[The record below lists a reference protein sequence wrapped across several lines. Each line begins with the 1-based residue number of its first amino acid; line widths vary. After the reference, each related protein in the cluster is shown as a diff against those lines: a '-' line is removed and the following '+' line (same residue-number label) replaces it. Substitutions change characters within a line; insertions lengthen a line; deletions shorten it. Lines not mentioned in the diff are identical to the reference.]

1 LIELVLRIA
10 FSLLVVLG
18 LMWGLAK
25 LARRPLTGN
34 RGGGILSVLNRQQ
47 LGRNSSVTVVRVAD
61 RALILGVTDT
71 QVTILGEAD
80 LDDFEHR
87 PQTVERRDAV
97 PVEAVPLDAGGLP
110 VAYGDHVATGFEHVP
125 GRLDG
130 SLLSPRTWSSTL
142 DFLRER
148 TSRR

>member
-34 RGGGILSVLNRQQ
+34 RGAGVLSVLNRQQ
-47 LGRNSSVTVVRVAD
+47 LGRTASITVVRVAD
-61 RALILGVTDT
+61 RALILGVTDS
-71 QVTILGEAD
+71 QVSLLGETD
-80 LDDFEHR
+80 LVAFEHE
-87 PQTVERRDAV
+87 TLATTEHRDAV
-97 PVEAVPLDAGGLP
+97 PLLGRANAPGED
-110 VAYGDHVATGFEHVP
+110 VALTP
-125 GRLDG
+125 GMLDG
-130 SLLSPRTWSSTL
+130 SVLSPRTWRSTV

-148 TSRR
+148 TARR

>member
-1 LIELVLRIA
+1 LIELVLRIG

-34 RGGGILSVLNRQQ
+34 RGGGVLSVLNRQQ

-61 RALILGVTDT
+61 RALILGVTDA
-71 QVTILGEAD
+71 QVTILGETD
-80 LDDFEHR
+80 LEAFEHDSHA
-87 PQTVERRDAV
+87 PERRDAV
-97 PVEAVPLDAGGLP
+97 QLTPDVLP
-110 VAYGDHVATGFEHVP
+110 AAYGDEIRVPVDRLP

>member
-1 LIELVLRIA
+1 MILRVV

-25 LARRPLTGN
+25 LARRPLSGN
-34 RGGGILSVLNRQQ
+34 RGGGVLSVLNRQQ

-61 RALILGVTDT
+61 RALILGVTET
-71 QVTILGEAD
+71 QVSLLGEAE
-80 LDDFEHR
+80 LDAFEA
-87 PQTVERRDAV
+87 PDEPAERRR
-97 PVEAVPLDAGGLP
+97 AVPLIESDTADGETDHLPPVDQLP
-110 VAYGDHVATGFEHVP
+110 VDQLP

-130 SLLSPRTWSSTL
+130 SVLSRKTWSSTL

-148 TSRR
+148 TARR

>member
-1 LIELVLRIA
+1 MFELALRIA

-34 RGGGILSVLNRQQ
+34 RGSGVLSVLNRQQ
-47 LGRNSSVTVVRVAD
+47 LSRSSSISVVRVGEK
-61 RALILGVTDT
+61 ALILGVTDT
-71 QVTILGEAD
+71 QVSLLGETD
-80 LDDFEHR
+80 LVAFEQESSAPAEH
-87 PQTVERRDAV
+87 RDAV
-97 PVEAVPLDAGGLP
+97 PLIGRANAPGADFPLP
-110 VAYGDHVATGFEHVP
+110 VDRMP

-130 SLLSPRTWSSTL
+130 SLLSPRTWRSTI

-148 TSRR
+148 TARH